1 MNEVQHSE
9 NSKKLAVILPGTGY
23 TKDKP
28 LLYYAGTIAMKK
40 GYEIFNVDYDKFFA
54 GVNYR
59 NKDEMD
65 AVTGKAYEYAARK
78 LDEIDFSKYETVAF
92 IGKSFGTIVGTTYA
106 AEHGL
111 DLQQVWYTP
120 VMEAYEKAVGNIVA
134 FMGDKDPIANVDEA
148 LSRAKEKGIP
158 LHVYPDANHSL
169 ATGDALIDIDTL
181 KDVMT
186 ITNEFI

>member
-1 MNEVQHSE
+1 M

-28 LLYYAGTIAMKK
+28 LLYYATTIAMKK
-40 GYEIFNVDYDKFFA
+40 GYDIVSVDYDKFFE

-59 NKDEMD
+59 NADEMN
-65 AVTGKAYEYAARK
+65 AVADKAYGYAAQK
-78 LDEIDFSKYETVAF
+78 LDEIDFSQYTTIVF

-106 AEHGL
+106 LEHGL
-111 DLQQVWYTP
+111 NLQQVWYTP
-120 VMEAYEKAVGNIVA
+120 VMEAYEKATGRIVA

-148 LSRAKEKGIP
+148 LLKAKEKEIP
-158 LHVYPDANHSL
+158 LHVYPNANHSL

-186 ITNEFI
+186 ITDEFLG

>member
-1 MNEVQHSE
+1 MDSQ
-9 NSKKLAVILPGTGY
+9 KLAVILPGTGY

-28 LLYYAGTIAMKK
+28 LLYYASTIAMKK
-40 GYEIFNVDYDKFFA
+40 GYEIINVGYDKFFE

-65 AVTGKAYEYAARK
+65 AVTGKAYQYAAKR
-78 LDEIDFSKYETVAF
+78 LDEIDFSQYETVVF

-106 AEHGL
+106 SEHNL
-111 DLQQVWYTP
+111 DIKQVWYTP
-120 VMEAYEKAVGNIVA
+120 VMEAYEKAIGEIVA
-134 FMGDKDPIANVDEA
+134 FMGDKDPIANVDDA
-148 LSRAKEKGIP
+148 HRKAKEKEIP

-181 KDVMT
+181 KSVMT
-186 ITNEFI
+186 ITNEFIE